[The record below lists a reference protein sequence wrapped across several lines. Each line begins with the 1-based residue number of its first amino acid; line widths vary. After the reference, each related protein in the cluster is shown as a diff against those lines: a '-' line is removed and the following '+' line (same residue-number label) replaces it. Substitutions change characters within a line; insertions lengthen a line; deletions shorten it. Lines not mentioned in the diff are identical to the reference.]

1 MATQG
6 GYEKLSGRQ
15 IVRLAA
21 SIPADDLAAITK
33 DYMNISYVTIQSV
46 QRHNPLVFNIQL
58 IRHWIMRNPDN
69 QVNVSNCKFN
79 MFAVFLYSRYALIK
93 TMTSFQILEFILI
106 ECFFIFFFTVEAG
119 CSSSPSC
126 C

>member
-6 GYEKLSGRQ
+6 DSEKLSGRQ

-21 SIPADDLAAITK
+21 SIPADDMASIAK
-33 DYMNISYVTIQSV
+33 DYMNISYVTIQSM

-58 IRHWIMRNPDN
+58 ISHWIMRNPDD
-69 QVNVSNCKFN
+69 QVNVRNCKFY

-93 TMTSFQILEFILI
+93 IK
-106 ECFFIFFFTVEAG
+106 A
-119 CSSSPSC
+119 
-126 C
+126 